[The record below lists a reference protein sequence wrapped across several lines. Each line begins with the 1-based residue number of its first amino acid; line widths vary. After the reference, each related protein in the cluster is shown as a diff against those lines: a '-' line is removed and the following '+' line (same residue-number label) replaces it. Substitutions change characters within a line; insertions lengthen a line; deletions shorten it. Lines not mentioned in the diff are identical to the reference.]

1 MKKYSL
7 PTLPAVRSPSRP
19 VVSGLGLSLC
29 ILAILSLGCPPSHA
43 QQPSVEPLLEVP
55 LHRIPADVTY
65 EVYQDANRRVGLA
78 IFYGLVPG
86 GVHAYANESTTG
98 WVLSGTA
105 VAGLVAMISGLTMT
119 EETEQKN
126 DKYETVDIGSR
137 TFYRVPVEVS
147 GDNTTFRLDEV
158 SKTEKTL
165 TGGGAALL
173 GLGIT
178 ALVGSYIY
186 DFYHGIKLIESKRDK
201 ARYRIGQALSQQAS
215 RRGQKSA
222 GRLVKLTP
230 VVDPRGKSAGLNLQI
245 DF

>member
-1 MKKYSL
+1 
-7 PTLPAVRSPSRP
+7 
-19 VVSGLGLSLC
+19 
-29 ILAILSLGCPPSHA
+29 
-43 QQPSVEPLLEVP
+43 
-55 LHRIPADVTY
+55 
-65 EVYQDANRRVGLA
+65 
-78 IFYGLVPG
+78 
-86 GVHAYANESTTG
+86 
-98 WVLSGTA
+98 
-105 VAGLVAMISGLTMT
+105 
-119 EETEQKN
+119 
-126 DKYETVDIGSR
+126 
-137 TFYRVPVEVS
+137 VS